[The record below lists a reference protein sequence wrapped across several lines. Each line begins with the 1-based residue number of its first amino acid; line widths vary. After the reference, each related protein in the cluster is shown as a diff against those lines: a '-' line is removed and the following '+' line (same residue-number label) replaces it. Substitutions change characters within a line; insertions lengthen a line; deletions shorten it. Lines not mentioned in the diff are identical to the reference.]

1 MNFTKSALKQKKV
14 DPNGTNKMGQYYNTV
29 RVPIKNYNTA
39 SIAKRIDKNMT
50 SLSLTIPDHLTTT
63 SLDDLLKPVL
73 ENDTLKFNNEKI
85 PNIFNYRYDSINIST
100 GIAEMVRDFENEEK
114 KIILNNRYQINTEIK
129 LKVFDKHLTAFVDV
143 LNENSNN
150 NSNINSNI
158 NSIDLSVLMKIG
170 DTKLNKFDI
179 LNENSNNNSN
189 INSNINSIDLS
200 VLMKIGDTKLNKFD
214 ILNENRLNENRLN
227 ENRLNENRLNEN
239 RLNENRL
246 NENRLNENNRNINIE
261 PNITLKMGDTK
272 LIKFDRLNE
281 NVLFD
286 YNNYYNKEEDNK
298 KQTIDIPLKILQ
310 LTKPIIENVYQEK
323 YKDGVTT
330 GLGDF
335 IRGSY
340 FLMQFCDNNNI
351 PYNINLLN
359 HPISQFLEIYINKQ
373 PLIYNNINKFGLT
386 NHNPHILDNHI
397 ITNIYDISINDN
409 FIRYLSD
416 QQVFNQKLY
425 VYNISY
431 PTVQINQKHKEYMRH
446 LLKPCFK
453 VALAVDDLLLK
464 LELVKKQFTIIHIR
478 YGDDFLIKNKK
489 ETKKSHLEMIKNIL
503 DKLDR
508 SHKYLLISDNTIIKN
523 IIQSKYPF
531 IKTHFNEISHTGEGL
546 QLETNKLQN
555 TMIDFYLFSHATK
568 IIAFSVYK
576 HGTGFSKWSAETYN
590 VPYCCRFLK

>member
-1 MNFTKSALKQKKV
+1 MHFTKSALKQKKV
-14 DPNGTNKMGQYYNTV
+14 DPNGTNKMGQYYSTV

-50 SLSLTIPDHLTTT
+50 SLTIPDHLTTT

-73 ENDTLKFNNEKI
+73 KNDTLEFNNEKI
-85 PNIFNYRYDSINIST
+85 PNIFNYRYDNINIST
-100 GIAEMVRDFENEEK
+100 GIAEKTKDFENEEQEMMLK
-114 KIILNNRYQINTEIK
+114 LNNNNNDNTKIHMD
-129 LKVFDKHLTAFVDV
+129 LKTTDKHFNTFVRVLTG
-143 LNENSNN
+143 E
-150 NSNINSNI
+150 
-158 NSIDLSVLMKIG
+158 ID
-170 DTKLNKFDI
+170 
-179 LNENSNNNSN
+179 
-189 INSNINSIDLS
+189 ID
-200 VLMKIGDTKLNKFD
+200 
-214 ILNENRLNENRLN
+214 E
-227 ENRLNENRLNEN
+227 
-239 RLNENRL
+239 
-246 NENRLNENNRNINIE
+246 
-261 PNITLKMGDTK
+261 LKDK
-272 LIKFDRLNE
+272 YIDKD
-281 NVLFD
+281 
-286 YNNYYNKEEDNK
+286 KEEDNK

-323 YKDGVTT
+323 YKDGIAS

-397 ITNIYDISINDN
+397 ITNIYDHSINDN
-409 FIRYLSD
+409 FIQYLSD
-416 QQVFNQKLY
+416 QQVFTQKLY
-425 VYNISY
+425 VYTISY
-431 PTVQINQKHKEYMRH
+431 PTSKIDQNHKEYMRQI
-446 LLKPCFK
+446 LKPCFK
-453 VALAVDDLLLK
+453 VASAVDDLLLK

-478 YGDDFLIKNKK
+478 YGDDFLIKKH
-489 ETKKSHLEMIKNIL
+489 EEIKKSHLEMIQNIL

-508 SHKYLLISDNTIIKN
+508 SQKYLLISDNTIIKN
-523 IIQSKYPF
+523 IIQSKHPF

-590 VPYCCRFLK
+590 VPYCCLFLQ

>member
-50 SLSLTIPDHLTTT
+50 SLSLTIPDHLTTS
-63 SLDDLLKPVL
+63 SLDVLLKPVL
-73 ENDTLKFNNEKI
+73 ENDTLEFNNEKI
-85 PNIFNYRYDSINIST
+85 PNIFNCRYDSINIST

-150 NSNINSNI
+150 N
-158 NSIDLSVLMKIG
+158 
-170 DTKLNKFDI
+170 
-179 LNENSNNNSN
+179 
-189 INSNINSIDLS
+189 
-200 VLMKIGDTKLNKFD
+200 
-214 ILNENRLNENRLN
+214 RLNN
-227 ENRLNENRLNEN
+227 
-239 RLNENRL
+239 
-246 NENRLNENNRNINIE
+246 NNRNINIE
-261 PNITLKMGDTK
+261 PNITLKIGDPK
-272 LIKFDRLNE
+272 LITFDALNE
-281 NVLFD
+281 NVSFD
-286 YNNYYNKEEDNK
+286 YNNYYKEEDNN
-298 KQTIDIPLKILQ
+298 KQRIDTPLKILQ
-310 LTKPIIENVYQEK
+310 LTKTIIENVYQEK
-323 YKDGVTT
+323 YKDGPAS

-359 HPISQFLEIYINKQ
+359 HPVSQFLNIYINKQ

-386 NHNPHILDNHI
+386 NHNPYILDNHI
-397 ITNIYDISINDN
+397 ITNIYDHSINDN
-409 FIRYLSD
+409 FIQFLSD
-416 QQVFNQKLY
+416 QQAFNQQAFNQKLY
-425 VYNISY
+425 IYTISY
-431 PTVQINQKHKEYMRH
+431 PTSTIKQKHKEYMRH
-446 LLKPCFK
+446 VLKPCFK
-453 VALAVDDLLLK
+453 VASAVDDLLLN

-489 ETKKSHLEMIKNIL
+489 EIKKSHLEMIQNIL

-508 SHKYLLISDNTIIKN
+508 SQKYLLISDNTIIKN
-523 IIQSKYPF
+523 IIQLKYPF
-531 IKTHFNEISHTGEGL
+531 IKTHFNEITHTGEGL
-546 QLETNKLQN
+546 HIETNKLQN

-576 HGTGFSKWSAETYN
+576 HGTGFSKWCAETYN

>member
-1 MNFTKSALKQKKV
+1 MHFTKSLVKSKRPV
-14 DPNGTNKMGQYYNTV
+14 SNFTNKMGQYYSNA
-29 RVPIKNYNTA
+29 RVPIKNHNTS

-50 SLSLTIPDHLTTT
+50 SLSLTIPDHLTNTN
-63 SLDDLLKPVL
+63 LDDLLKPVL
-73 ENDTLKFNNEKI
+73 QKDTIEFNNEKI
-85 PNIFNYRYDSINIST
+85 PNIFNYRYDNINIST
-100 GIAEMVRDFENEEK
+100 GIAEQTRDFENEEK
-114 KIILNNRYQINTEIK
+114 KIILNNRYQINTEIN

-150 NSNINSNI
+150 NRLNENNKNINTEPNVTLKI
-158 NSIDLSVLMKIG
+158 NDV
-170 DTKLNKFDI
+170 KLTTFDI
-179 LNENSNNNSN
+179 LNENVS
-189 INSNINSIDLS
+189 
-200 VLMKIGDTKLNKFD
+200 
-214 ILNENRLNENRLN
+214 
-227 ENRLNENRLNEN
+227 
-239 RLNENRL
+239 
-246 NENRLNENNRNINIE
+246 
-261 PNITLKMGDTK
+261 
-272 LIKFDRLNE
+272 
-281 NVLFD
+281 FD

-310 LTKPIIENVYQEK
+310 LTKPTIENVYQEK
-323 YKDGVTT
+323 YKDGVAT

-340 FLMQFCDNNNI
+340 FLMQFCDANNI

-397 ITNIYDISINDN
+397 ITNIYDHSINDN
-409 FIRYLSD
+409 FIQFLSD

-425 VYNISY
+425 VYTISY
-431 PTVQINQKHKEYMRH
+431 PTSKIKQKHKEYIKQR
-446 LLKPCFK
+446 LKPCFK
-453 VALAVDDLLLK
+453 VALLVDDLLSN

-478 YGDDFLIKNKK
+478 YGDDFLINNK
-489 ETKKSHLEMIKNIL
+489 EEIKKSHLEMIQNIL
-503 DKLDR
+503 NQLDL
-508 SHKYLLISDNTIIKN
+508 SQKYLLISDNTIIKN
-523 IIQSKYPF
+523 IILFKYPF
-531 IKTHFNEISHTGEGL
+531 IKTHFNEITHTGKGL
-546 QLETNKLQN
+546 HIETNKLQN